1 MATNVQSINN
11 AHEAGWH
18 GYRVAYSET
27 VAITENNNLSND
39 EKIKQL
45 TKAKNDIDKNIINYN
60 NYELLSNSEYKNAW
74 LNNYKQYIDDTI
86 TKLKYSGKYYIRI
99 LADYSDGSGDVDH
112 KSMIPIISN
121 RKITVSDNFNDI
133 QFYDDKQSAIV
144 AIKNITDKEILNS
157 IKKYIPG
164 SDYEELINYN
174 IIVEQH
180 QGLDE
185 YGI

>member
-1 MATNVQSINN
+1 M
-11 AHEAGWH
+11 
-18 GYRVAYSET
+18 AYSDT
-27 VAITENNNLSND
+27 ADITENNNLSND

-45 TKAKNDIDKNIINYN
+45 TRAKNDIDKNIINYN

-121 RKITVSDNFNDI
+121 GKITVSDNFNDI
-133 QFYDDKQSAIV
+133 QFYDDKQSAIA
-144 AIKNITDKEILNS
+144 AIKNITDKEILDS

-164 SDYEELINYN
+164 SDYEELINYD
-174 IIVEQH
+174 IIIEQH